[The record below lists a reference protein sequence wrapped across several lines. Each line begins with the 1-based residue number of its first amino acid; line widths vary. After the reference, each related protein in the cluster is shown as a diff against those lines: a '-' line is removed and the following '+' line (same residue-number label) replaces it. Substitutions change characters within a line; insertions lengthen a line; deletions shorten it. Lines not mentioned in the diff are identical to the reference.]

1 MCTVKCRIQTYWKHV
16 HSEVQDTNVLE
27 KHALGST
34 RYKHSGKSYTGKY
47 RTQAQKKKDETASRC
62 EWGLVYTSP
71 SSQQYRATMPGL
83 LSVLPSILRLPVF
96 YQSCPVHCL
105 PVFYQSCS
113 VHCLPVWTQLS
124 KVEVV
129 QSKVQGRLRP
139 PESWFGMSHQWP
151 TLFAGLACHVTPMI
165 NTVSQFGTSG
175 HTNDQHC
182 QLVWHVMS
190 HQWSTLSGNLA
201 RHITPMTNTQLVWH
215 VTPMTNTVSW
225 FGVSRHTNDQHC
237 QPVWHITSH
246 QWPTLSAVWA
256 CPPMTKQH
264 LDSQKLN
271 KYILLTHMNRYTS
284 KYRCR
289 PTHLQYTQL
298 YIHRHYGGQRSNRPG
313 SDHQNT
319 CTLSSV
325 TKRKSLK
332 QINSTCNCLILVKVS
347 PDFFLLMLL
356 YLYSEGSA
364 TNFTWWLNVAHQ
376 PFTVT
381 YQQLSVAC

>member
-1 MCTVKCRIQTYWKHV
+1 MRAGIHFSQFPA
-16 HSEVQDTNVLE
+16 VQSNN
-27 KHALGST
+27 ARS
-34 RYKHSGKSYTGKY
+34 SISPAQYTP
-47 RTQAQKKKDETASRC
+47 
-62 EWGLVYTSP
+62 SP
-71 SSQQYRATMPGL
+71 CL
-83 LSVLPSILRLPVF
+83 LSVLPSTLSP
-96 YQSCPVHCL
+96 CL
-105 PVFYQSCS
+105 LS
-113 VHCLPVWTQLS
+113 VLL
-124 KVEVV
+124 
-129 QSKVQGRLRP
+129 
-139 PESWFGMSHQWP
+139 
-151 TLFAGLACHVTPMI
+151 
-165 NTVSQFGTSG
+165 
-175 HTNDQHC
+175 
-182 QLVWHVMS
+182 
-190 HQWSTLSGNLA
+190 STLSPCVDSAVQGGGGTEQGTGQA
-201 RHITPMTNTQLVWH
+201 EAPRKLVWH
-215 VTPMTNTVSW
+215 VTPMTNTVCW
-225 FGVSRHTNDQHC
+225 FGMSRDTNDQHC
-237 QPVWHITSH
+237 QPVWHVRSH